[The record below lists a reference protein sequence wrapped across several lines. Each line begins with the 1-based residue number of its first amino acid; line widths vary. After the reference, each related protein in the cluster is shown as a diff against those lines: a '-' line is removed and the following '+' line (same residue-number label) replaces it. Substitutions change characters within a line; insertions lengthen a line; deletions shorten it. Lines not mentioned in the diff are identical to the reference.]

1 MGVQE
6 SRAAKLEA
14 LQGVFWDM
22 DGTLIDSEPLWHESE
37 LRLVRE
43 YGGHWTKQMAMD
55 GSGRPVPQI
64 AQEMA
69 ELGCPLPPE
78 EIGRRMIQYV
88 TDEEKKRL
96 PWIPGVRRLLEQ
108 LRDAGVPSMLVTTSP
123 RELAENL
130 IAQAPPNT
138 FAGYV
143 CGDDDV
149 PKKPDP
155 APYELA
161 AQRLGIPDVLLPC
174 CVAFE
179 DSMSGR
185 TSAATSGMTTVV
197 VTGYL
202 AGGYVPGPG
211 YTTTEN
217 YDDITPQSL
226 NRMVQR
232 MYDRLAPLAG
242 QRG

>member
-1 MGVQE
+1 
-6 SRAAKLEA
+6 
-14 LQGVFWDM
+14 
-22 DGTLIDSEPLWHESE
+22 
-37 LRLVRE
+37 
-43 YGGHWTKQMAMD
+43 
-55 GSGRPVPQI
+55 
-64 AQEMA
+64 
-69 ELGCPLPPE
+69 
-78 EIGRRMIQYV
+78 MIQYV
-88 TDEEKKRL
+88 TDEEKKQL

-108 LRDAGVPSMLVTTSP
+108 LRDAGIPSMLVTTSP
-123 RELAENL
+123 RDLAENL
-130 IAQAPPNT
+130 IAQAPEGT

-149 PKKPDP
+149 AKKPDP

-161 AQRLGIPDVLLPC
+161 AAKLGIPDVLLPC

-185 TSAATSGMTTVV
+185 TSAAAAGMTTVV

-217 YDDITPQSL
+217 YDDITPESL

-232 MYDRLAPLAG
+232 MYDRLAPLA
-242 QRG
+242 

>member
-1 MGVQE
+1 MFKE
-6 SRAAKLEA
+6 TELPSSRRCR
-14 LQGVFWDM
+14 VCS
-22 DGTLIDSEPLWHESE
+22 GTWS
-37 LRLVRE
+37 
-43 YGGHWTKQMAMD
+43 

-69 ELGCPLPPE
+69 DLGCPLPPE

-88 TDEEKKRL
+88 TDEEKKQL

-108 LRDAGVPSMLVTTSP
+108 LRDAGIQSMLVTTSP
-123 RELAENL
+123 RDLAENL
-130 IAQAPPNT
+130 IAQAPEGA

-149 PKKPDP
+149 AKKPDP
-155 APYELA
+155 APYKLA
-161 AQRLGIPDVLLPC
+161 AAKLGIPDVLLPC

-185 TSAATSGMTTVV
+185 TSAAASGMTTVV

-211 YTTTEN
+211 YTSTEN
-217 YDDITPQSL
+217 YDGITPEAL

-232 MYDRLAPLAG
+232 MYDRLAPLA
-242 QRG
+242 